1 MHHGREPP
9 PRVVRVEHPGHRGG
23 DPDHRGGDPGH
34 RGGDHRS
41 SREVSGHKD
50 DHDPSRRGHHR
61 DHDSRHHAPG
71 MPRRH
76 SNDRHH
82 VPQNGPTDRHRG
94 GGPDKHSN
102 GPPPPHHAPLSHPP
116 PPKFTSYKLIIDPF
130 IHKDVKEKVVR
141 YDGEIPGD
149 QHSITPTPVDP
160 RKRTLNLW
168 KLEKSE
174 ALDLPVPRFI
184 IDSNYTGEPP
194 KIEVTLDNLNDNVDK
209 QFLGKTLQKFGE
221 TESIIIEYHPITNKH
236 LGIHIFILKYV
247 FLEIF

>member
-1 MHHGREPP
+1 M
-9 PRVVRVEHPGHRGG
+9 
-23 DPDHRGGDPGH
+23 
-34 RGGDHRS
+34 
-41 SREVSGHKD
+41 
-50 DHDPSRRGHHR
+50 
-61 DHDSRHHAPG
+61 
-71 MPRRH
+71 
-76 SNDRHH
+76 
-82 VPQNGPTDRHRG
+82 
-94 GGPDKHSN
+94 
-102 GPPPPHHAPLSHPP
+102 
-116 PPKFTSYKLIIDPF
+116 
-130 IHKDVKEKVVR
+130 KEKVVR

-194 KIEVTLDNLNDNVDK
+194 KVEVTLDNLNDNVDK

-236 LGIHIFILKYV
+236 LGIHIFIL
-247 FLEIF
+247 